1 MLALLL
7 SQAVSN
13 YMPRQMVSKQLEE
26 MLNAGVGKIKY
37 ANIIYILYNITESF
51 VRSIYKSRVCL
62 LSVHLSVFLVNATPP

>member
-26 MLNAGVGKIKY
+26 MLNAGVGKIKHAY
-37 ANIIYILYNITESF
+37 IIYILYNITESF
-51 VRSIYKSRVCL
+51 VSIYKSRVCL
-62 LSVHLSVFLVNATPP
+62 LSVHLSVFLVSATPP

>member
-26 MLNAGVGKIKY
+26 MLNAGVGKIKHAY
-37 ANIIYILYNITESF
+37 NIYILYNITESF
-51 VRSIYKSRVCL
+51 VRSIY
-62 LSVHLSVFLVNATPP
+62 